1 MLNTFVVYVENKPGV
16 LTRVASLFRRRAFN
30 IDSLTVGRTEKPEV
44 SRMTITV
51 DADHDQARRIEA
63 NLYKLVNVLLVEN
76 ITKEPAIVRDLAMIK
91 VAATHEARSHVLE
104 LASVFRARVV
114 DVAPESLTIEITG
127 AEDKIDGLLEVLR
140 PYGVLEM
147 VRTGIVAMRR
157 GKSSTGTPARQR
169 HRSGCSR
176 RRCFALGMNRRSASG
191 ELKPNRLLDLAT
203 SLARFSAHRQP

>member
-1 MLNTFVVYVENKPGV
+1 
-16 LTRVASLFRRRAFN
+16 
-30 IDSLTVGRTEKPEV
+30 
-44 SRMTITV
+44 MTIPC
-51 DADHDQARRIEA
+51 DADYDQWRRIEA

-76 ITKEPAIVRDLAMIK
+76 ITNQPAIVRDLAMIK
-91 VAATHEARSHVLE
+91 VAATHETRSHVLE

-157 GKSSTGTPARQR
+157 GKSSA
-169 HRSGCSR
+169 
-176 RRCFALGMNRRSASG
+176 SAVASNNSDQDIA
-191 ELKPNRLLDLAT
+191 EEDV
-203 SLARFSAHRQP
+203 SHSV

>member
-1 MLNTFVVYVENKPGV
+1 MLNTYVVYVENKPGV

-51 DADHDQARRIEA
+51 DADQDQARRIEA

-76 ITKEPAIVRDLAMIK
+76 ITNQPAIVRDLAMIK

-157 GKSSTGTPARQR
+157 GKSSSTVNSTT
-169 HRSGCSR
+169 
-176 RRCFALGMNRRSASG
+176 
-191 ELKPNRLLDLAT
+191 AT
-203 SLARFSAHRQP
+203 DQDVAEEDVSHSV